1 MVMIYI
7 IRHGET
13 EINAEDRINDSNI
26 DTGINEKGR
35 EQARQTGTYLKNV
48 RKLTKNNCII
58 FTSPAIRTVQTA
70 LIIKNIIDK
79 NIKLIPD
86 ERIIETSKG
95 VLSGLKKDDAANKKY
110 NDSIDKL
117 LKASDTLTKNER
129 MRDVLDT
136 LNPKYKIE
144 PIEKISN
151 RLQSFFGS
159 LPNNVENIIVVTHGG
174 IMTSIII
181 HIMNILDVS
190 NDEFTRGVNCAIM
203 VIEKTGKQKPIYKMV
218 LFPNGEHLAQRSK
231 R

>member
-1 MVMIYI
+1 MIYI

-26 DTGINEKGR
+26 DTGINERGR
-35 EQARQTGTYLKNV
+35 TQARQTGAYLKNV

-95 VLSGLKKDDAANKKY
+95 ILSGLKKDDTTNRKY
-110 NDSIDKL
+110 NDSIDNL
-117 LKASDTLTKNER
+117 LKATDTLSKNLHMEA
-129 MRDVLDT
+129 VLNT
-136 LNPKYKIE
+136 INPKYKVE
-144 PIEKISN
+144 PIDKIRT
-151 RLQSFFGS
+151 RLQSFFNS
-159 LPNNVENIIVVTHGG
+159 LPNDSPNIVVVTHGG
-174 IMTSIII
+174 IMTAILI
-181 HIMNILDVS
+181 HILNILDIS

-203 VIEKTGKQKPIYKMV
+203 AIEKIGKQKPIYKLL
-218 LFPNGEHLAQRSK
+218 LFPNGEHLTERSK